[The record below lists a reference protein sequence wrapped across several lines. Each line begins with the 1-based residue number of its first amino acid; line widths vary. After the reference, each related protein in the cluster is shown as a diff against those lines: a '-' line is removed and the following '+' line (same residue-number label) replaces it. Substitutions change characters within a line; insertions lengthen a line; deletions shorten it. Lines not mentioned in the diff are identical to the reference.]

1 MNLKLELLKFCSTI
15 LNVAF
20 MALGLSVSG
29 CAVWILFGQS
39 NFLRVISSEELRVV
53 VFGLLLTGVV
63 VITVSVLGCVG
74 VNRESR
80 FMLLVYAGFLI
91 VLVLGQ
97 LFITLLLLINRG
109 KLSRSLEEA
118 VDQTISEYGGIS
130 AHSTLMDDVQ
140 LYGHCCGL
148 TGPADWL
155 ENSFIQTL
163 NMTNSTILP
172 CSCFQWFRQSGDSPW
187 CSEGRSL
194 TPPLIGM
201 GNQTFL
207 QGCSQVLGDWLQENI
222 VTVVAMD
229 FSLVFIQLFQFIIT
243 VYLYQTFARKEA
255 SEKLT
260 EPNDH
265 DNLCHSTNEEED
277 YREQRY
283 THTVNPDWD

>member
-109 KLSRSLEEA
+109 K
-118 VDQTISEYGGIS
+118 
-130 AHSTLMDDVQ
+130 
-140 LYGHCCGL
+140 GHCCGL